1 MCRSWG
7 FCLAVCRD
15 AQGLLYAAEQV
26 LKMAPAR
33 AMVAAFIRR

>member
-7 FCLAVCRD
+7 FCFVVCCD

-26 LKMAPAR
+26 LKLTPAR